1 MSDKIGVTL
10 SSTALEVNAG
20 ESVEFTATIHNRSQV
35 VDQFTIGIEGLD
47 PAWYDLSVASVSLF
61 PGDKDEVKITI
72 HPPKT
77 AETKAGS
84 YPFTVKAVSGAN
96 PEEFTAAEAS
106 LTVHTFAGLG
116 AEMSPTRVVGR
127 SGTYIITLNNQGNAD
142 VTQSFEASDPEEAL
156 SYTFKPKEITVP
168 AGGSA
173 TVELSAQLKKKP
185 KVAGEK
191 EYPFQVVVKPTGAD
205 KFSPEAKTLNGQL
218 VYEHKAR
225 PKPRIPRWLIALIA
239 VVAAVIIGLLL
250 FRSCAISPPHII
262 FFDYKPADHGY
273 MLLWTTEG
281 AAEGNINGGPIE
293 EEKLDKGSMLV
304 QPATRTKYVLKVS
317 NRAGGATCP
326 PVVIQPPPIIEFFKV
341 EWIERSFLLSWS
353 VKEAEEVCLNDE
365 RIGLQG
371 NMEVHPDE
379 PTKYVLHAKNEGGE
393 IVESRDVVPAAVTVA
408 SPNGGEEWFVGSVHN
423 IRWEISNPEIDGSPI
438 EPGIRDMRLEYSTD
452 GGDTW
457 HLLGTMKPQATFS
470 WTIPNTPSTRC
481 LVRATIYSS
490 KGNILRQNT
499 SDELFTIT
507 AQYSVEL
514 LTPKEGEKIPARIR
528 HCPTTTGCYYTSN
541 KYRITWE
548 SEGAGI
554 DHVSLAYKVEGGSWH
569 TIGSNLPNTG
579 SYLWTVPNY
588 KDAGCYLRIIIYGSE
603 DNKLDSDTNGPFLI
617 YGGELSPS

>member
-10 SSTALEVNAG
+10 SLVTLEVNAG
-20 ESVEFTATIHNRSQV
+20 ESVEFTATIHNRSQI
-35 VDQFTIGIEGLD
+35 VDQFTIGVEGLD
-47 PAWYDLSVASVSLF
+47 PSWYDLSVSSVSLF
-61 PGDKDEVKITI
+61 PGDKGEVKITI

-84 YPFTVKAVSGAN
+84 YPFTVKAVSGAD
-96 PEEFTAAEAS
+96 PQEFTAAEAS
-106 LTVHTFAGLG
+106 LAVRTFAGLG

-185 KVAGEK
+185 KVEGEK

-250 FRSCAISPPHII
+250 FHSCAISPPKITS
-262 FFDYKPADHGY
+262 FEYKPFDDGY
-273 MLLWTTEG
+273 MLLWSAEG
-281 AAEGNINGGPIE
+281 AAEGNINGGPVE
-293 EEKLDKGSMLV
+293 EEKLGKGSMLV
-304 QPATRTKYVLKVS
+304 HPTTPTKYVLKVS
-317 NRAGGATCP
+317 NRAGEDSA
-326 PVVIQPPPIIEFFKV
+326 VVIIQPPPTIEFFRA
-341 EWIERSFLLSWS
+341 EWIERSFLLTWS
-353 VKEAEEVCLNDE
+353 VKEADEVCLNGK
-365 RIGLQG
+365 RIGIQG

-379 PTKYVLHAKNEGGE
+379 PIEYVLTAKNEGGE
-393 IVESRDVVPAAVTVA
+393 VEESRNVTPSAVTVA

-438 EPGIRDMRLEYSTD
+438 EPGIRDMRLEYSID
-452 GGDTW
+452 GGNAW
-457 HLLGTMKPQATFS
+457 RLLGTLKPQTTFS
-470 WTIPNTPSTRC
+470 WTIPNTPSRRC
-481 LVRATIYSS
+481 LVRATIYGS
-490 KGNILRQNT
+490 GDNILRQDT

-507 AQYSVEL
+507 AQGSVEL
-514 LTPKEGEKIPARIR
+514 LRPKEGEQIPARDR
-528 HCPTTTGCYYTSN
+528 
-541 KYRITWE
+541 YRITWE
-548 SEGAGI
+548 TEGAGI
-554 DHVSLAYKVEGGSWH
+554 DHVSLAYKVEGKSWH

-588 KDAGCYLRIIIYGSE
+588 KDARCYLRIIIYGSE

-617 YGGELSPS
+617 YGGELPPS